1 MPQGLGRRRLG
12 FRIEGFGFIVSV
24 QGWGHRVEICEYRIS
39 GFVCR
44 IHGAG
49 EQGAGVVGHALVPPQ
64 FRLPHIT
71 HTNKTKPQKQI
82 SSLSPQLPPP
92 PFPPML
98 VHIPCREHSRRHR
111 WPAALLLRPRHRFVP
126 QCAEPFLHSAAQAG
140 NTRQQQGTH
149 HESTDARECKRHSAR
164 CGLGLSVRG
173 EGLGLGA

>member
-71 HTNKTKPQKQI
+71 HTNKTKTPKTN
-82 SSLSPQLPPP
+82 LFPLPPAP
-92 PFPPML
+92 PTPVPAHARAHTL
-98 VHIPCREHSRRHR
+98 VTAFTSAPLASSACTT
-111 WPAALLLRPRHRFVP
+111 
-126 QCAEPFLHSAAQAG
+126 CKEPISESAA
-140 NTRQQQGTH
+140 
-149 HESTDARECKRHSAR
+149 
-164 CGLGLSVRG
+164 
-173 EGLGLGA
+173 